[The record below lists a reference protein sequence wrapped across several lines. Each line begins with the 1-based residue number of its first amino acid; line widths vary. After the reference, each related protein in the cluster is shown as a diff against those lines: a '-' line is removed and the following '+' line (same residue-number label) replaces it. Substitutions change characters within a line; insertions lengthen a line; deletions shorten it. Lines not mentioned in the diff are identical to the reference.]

1 MEAPRRRSIVG
12 NNRKSSKR
20 ALTEMNKDDVHV
32 TAAENEEFNDVEVW
46 NTLSSGFKRA
56 QLVLDQNRDLIRRV
70 NDNHLSRIPE
80 NVSRNVGLINEING
94 NISRVMEIY
103 TDLGPDWFNRSD
115 FSKRIEEAKS
125 GDTDT
130 TTSGSYGCGQS
141 SCRS

>member
-1 MEAPRRRSIVG
+1 MEARRRRSIVG

-20 ALTEMNKDDVHV
+20 ALTEMNRDDDHV
-32 TAAENEEFNDVEVW
+32 TAAENEEFSDVEVW
-46 NTLSSGFKRA
+46 NTLSNGFKRA
-56 QLVLDQNRDLIRRV
+56 QLVLDQNRDLIQRV

-103 TDLGPDWFNRSD
+103 TDLAVD
-115 FSKRIEEAKS
+115 FAKGIEEAKS

-130 TTSGSYGCGQS
+130 TTATTSGSYGCGQS
-141 SCRS
+141 SYRS

>member
-1 MEAPRRRSIVG
+1 
-12 NNRKSSKR
+12 
-20 ALTEMNKDDVHV
+20 MNKDDVHV

-56 QLVLDQNRDLIRRV
+56 QLVLDENRDLIRRV

-103 TDLGPDWFNRSD
+103 TDLAVD

>member
-1 MEAPRRRSIVG
+1 MEAPKRRRSLVG

-20 ALTEMNKDDVHV
+20 APTEMNKDDDHV
-32 TAAENEEFNDVEVW
+32 TATSEEFNDVEVW
-46 NTLSSGFKRA
+46 NTLSNGFKRA

-103 TDLGPDWFNRSD
+103 TDLAVD
-115 FSKRIEEAKS
+115 FSKKIEEAKS
-125 GDTDT
+125 GDTT
-130 TTSGSYGCGQS
+130 ATTSGSYGCGQS
-141 SCRS
+141 SCGS

>member
-1 MEAPRRRSIVG
+1 
-12 NNRKSSKR
+12 
-20 ALTEMNKDDVHV
+20 MNKDDDHI

-56 QLVLDQNRDLIRRV
+56 QLVLDQNHDLIRRV

-103 TDLGPDWFNRSD
+103 TDLAVD

-141 SCRS
+141 SCRSWALFRKFSIQIITRISVVD